1 MEATAGDK
9 APRQVAPE
17 RPDHEVVIVGSGFS
31 GLGMAIRLKEAG
43 VHEFVVIEKAGSLAG
58 TWREN
63 TYPGCACDVPSHM
76 YSFSFEPNP
85 DWSEMYAPQHEI
97 RDYLERCADKYGLR
111 AHLRF
116 SARAASA
123 TWDSDAAFWRCVVDG
138 PSGREELTARFIV
151 SGTGGLHVP
160 AEPDFPGIESFE
172 GHVFHSAEWNHEV
185 DLDGKRVAVVGTGA
199 SAIQFV
205 PEIAPQ
211 VERLDLY
218 QRTAPW
224 VLPKLDRR
232 IPRFERR
239 LYRRFP
245 ALQRAYRRGIYW
257 YLELA
262 ILRGVQSER
271 FGRLFEWM
279 GRRNLERQV
288 SDREKRRKLMPSYE
302 FGCKRILMSN
312 TYYRALDRRNADVVT
327 DGIAEIRPRSIVD
340 GAGVEREVDV
350 IILGTGFDTQAM
362 ASSVALRGEGG
373 RLLADEWAETGIQ
386 AHRGTMIAGYPNL
399 FFLLG
404 PNTGLGHNSVV
415 FMIECQIRLAMQA
428 IARARQAGAAGIAPK
443 PEAQVAYNQR
453 LQDELKDAVW
463 SRSCKSWYVDAHGRN
478 ITLWPHETWRFR
490 SELLRLRPSEYE
502 LVGAGAT
509 IERAIERRSGRAWA
523 PRFVGGAL
531 AFRGILQPLTDLR
544 AMRSRQLPEALR
556 LADPANGALDGQDP
570 LLGIAASVPEEE
582 RVD

>member
-1 MEATAGDK
+1 MNAKTSRLNNAGTSPS
-9 APRQVAPE
+9 AQNA
-17 RPDHEVVIVGSGFS
+17 DHEVVIVGTGFS
-31 GLGMAIRLKEAG
+31 GLGMAIKLKEAG
-43 VHEFVVIEKAGSLAG
+43 IDDFVLIEKADSLAG

-85 DWSEMYAPQHEI
+85 DWSEMYAPQEEI
-97 RDYLERCADKYGLR
+97 RDYLERCADKYDIRRHIAFGTR
-111 AHLRF
+111 AI
-116 SARAASA
+116 SA
-123 TWDSDAAFWRCVVDG
+123 TWDAEAALWRCVGEG
-138 PSGREELTARFIV
+138 PDGREERTARFVV
-151 SGTGGLHVP
+151 SGIGGLHVP
-160 AEPDFPGIESFE
+160 AEPAFPGIENFD
-172 GHVFHSAEWNHEV
+172 GDVFHSATWNHEV
-185 DLDGKRVAVVGTGA
+185 DLRGKRVAVVGTGA

-205 PEIAPQ
+205 PEIAGE
-211 VERLDLY
+211 VARLDLY

-224 VLPKLDRR
+224 VLPKLDRH

-257 YLELA
+257 YLELV
-262 ILRGVQSER
+262 ILRGVQSKR

-288 SDREKRRKLMPSYE
+288 SDPEKRRKLMPSYE

-312 TYYRALDRRNADVVT
+312 TYYRALDRPNAGVVT
-327 DGIAEIRPRSIVD
+327 EGIAEIRAKSIVGGD
-340 GAGVEREVDV
+340 GVEREADV

-373 RLLADEWAETGIQ
+373 RVLADEWAETGIQ
-386 AHRGTMIAGYPNL
+386 AHRGTMIEGYPNL

-415 FMIECQIRLAMQA
+415 FMIECQIRLALQAMERVRGNGAAA
-428 IARARQAGAAGIAPK
+428 IAPRAESQD
-443 PEAQVAYNQR
+443 AYNAW
-453 LQDELKDAVW
+453 LQDELRDAVW

-490 SELLRLRPSEYE
+490 NELLTLKEAEYRLLERGIDE
-502 LVGAGAT
+502 GAGPA
-509 IERAIERRSGRAWA
+509 EPGRE
-523 PRFVGGAL
+523 L
-531 AFRGILQPLTDLR
+531 AEV
-544 AMRSRQLPEALR
+544 A
-556 LADPANGALDGQDP
+556 
-570 LLGIAASVPEEE
+570 
-582 RVD
+582 